1 MKQYLFFIITLSAL
15 NAQSKPFNSFNVIIY
30 PEYYFEG
37 IMAELEAEIKQE
49 NLPLGFKMSVPD
61 NSDSI
66 FFVSGDSFSDPDVKN
81 LKILK
86 EDNRSFINVNINDAK
101 FRLFIF
107 YDLVKNNDNRFG
119 SFELE
124 LNHPI
129 DDAHI
134 ILQEPLVAEDFVFS
148 EKDIEPFKD
157 QHGINFKRIHLNNF
171 LANTNKSISFEY
183 RNPSGDISI
192 NKLQTILSNDDQ
204 NTDLLPVQPT
214 SNSSILPP
222 IRHKLPHWQP
232 LLLLSVIATIVGW
245 IYSRELKNEKSMPS
259 KVSNQK
265 KGKFCTQCGSPV
277 QLKDKFCSNC
287 GGEL

>member
-1 MKQYLFFIITLSAL
+1 MKQYVFFIITLSAL
-15 NAQSKPFNSFNVIIY
+15 SAQSKPFNSFNVIIY

-222 IRHKLPHWQP
+222 IRHKLPYWQP

-245 IYSRELKNEKSMPS
+245 IYSRELKNEKSMPL

>member
-1 MKQYLFFIITLSAL
+1 MKRYLFIILIFSAL
-15 NAQSKPFNSFNVIIY
+15 NGQSKPFNSFNVIIY

-49 NLPLGFKMSVPD
+49 ELPLNLKMTVPA

-66 FFVSGDSFSDPDVKN
+66 FFVSGDSTTEPDVKT
-81 LKILK
+81 LSILK
-86 EDNRSFINVNINDAK
+86 ENDISFININILDRK

-107 YDLVKNNDNRFG
+107 YDLIKNKDKLSG

-124 LNHPI
+124 LNYSI

-134 ILQEPLVAEDFVFS
+134 ILQEPLIAEDFIFPD
-148 EKDIEPFKD
+148 KDIESFKD

-171 LANTNKSISFEY
+171 EANANKSISFDY

-192 NKLQTILSNDDQ
+192 NKLQTILSNNDQ
-204 NTDLLPVQPT
+204 STDLPKQSI
-214 SNSSILPP
+214 SNPSILPP
-222 IRHKLPHWQP
+222 VRHKLPYWQP
-232 LLLLSVIATIVGW
+232 LLVLGVVAMVVGLM
-245 IYSRELKNEKSMPS
+245 YSRQLKDEKAMLL
-259 KVSNQK
+259 KVPNQI
-265 KGKFCTQCGSPV
+265 KGKFCTQCGNPV
-277 QLKDKFCSNC
+277 QIKNKFCSNC

>member
-1 MKQYLFFIITLSAL
+1 M
-15 NAQSKPFNSFNVIIY
+15 
-30 PEYYFEG
+30 
-37 IMAELEAEIKQE
+37 
-49 NLPLGFKMSVPD
+49 
-61 NSDSI
+61 
-66 FFVSGDSFSDPDVKN
+66 
-81 LKILK
+81 
-86 EDNRSFINVNINDAK
+86 
-101 FRLFIF
+101 
-107 YDLVKNNDNRFG
+107 KNNDNRFG

-222 IRHKLPHWQP
+222 IRHKLPYWQP

-245 IYSRELKNEKSMPS
+245 IYSRELKNEKSMPL